1 MQAAVISAPA
11 AATTTVVAAAAA
23 AANKAGLARLS
34 SVRSNE
40 TIIPQYNHNHNMRN
54 MNHDVVTSDV
64 VSENDDDDDGDD
76 GADC

>member
-11 AATTTVVAAAAA
+11 AATTTVVAA